1 MLSASALGSLPI
13 SHASHKSTS
22 YNCFCGG
29 GENRDKNKWG
39 GKKGV
44 WAEKVR
50 GVGMGTR
57 EEKIGDKRVM
67 NFCCTKITTSLLA

>member
-1 MLSASALGSLPI
+1 MHLTKARAITAFAG
-13 SHASHKSTS
+13 
-22 YNCFCGG
+22 GG

-39 GKKGV
+39 GKEGV

-57 EEKIGDKRVM
+57 EEKIGDRRVM